1 MKFYNS
7 VDEEVF
13 KQELSSMGMSEGEFM
28 KRRKVLIKGMKDRKK
43 QITTKLD
50 WKKNRFKIM
59 QGIKKFHR
67 STRGKRFH
75 RDLGRFLATRELKG
89 LAYKECQELVVPVTA
104 CLTHAYHEL
113 EWYMNIQDSVE
124 YEIFLEELY
133 DEVLEILTKLKTHE
147 PDLSGH
153 REFLYRVVE
162 INSLLSGCAEKYSR
176 SKEDIEKLW
185 EKEVEVTKGN
195 MGVDDSRFYTEA
207 VGSLKRLLYEFSKR
221 PRVQK

>member
-13 KQELSSMGMSEGEFM
+13 KQELASTNLSEGEFL
-28 KRRKVLIKGMKDRKK
+28 KRRKVLLKGMKDRKK
-43 QITTKLD
+43 SLGTKLD
-50 WKKNRFKIM
+50 WKKNRFKLM
-59 QGIKKFHR
+59 RGIKRFHK
-67 STRGKRFH
+67 SNRGKRFH

-113 EWYMNIQDSVE
+113 EWYMNIEDGLE
-124 YEIFLEELY
+124 YEIFIEELY

-147 PDLSGH
+147 PDLSSH

-162 INSLLSGCAEKYSR
+162 PDSLMAGLSERYNR
-176 SKEDIEKLW
+176 PKEDIEKLW